1 MKRIRQGKISAFFR
15 KEVASMQNDLFLQE
29 LDDEQLAMVTGGHH
43 HHSAHHHNAPT
54 TIDIIYIT
62 NNYYVVNSP
71 GTQISNVSIG
81 TSRNSPNSIT
91 PTNVIV

>member
-1 MKRIRQGKISAFFR
+1 
-15 KEVASMQNDLFLQE
+15 MQNNLFLQE

-43 HHSAHHHNAPT
+43 HHSAHHHTPPT

-62 NNYYVVNSP
+62 NNYYVVDSP
-71 GTQISNVSIG
+71 GTQISNVSTGI
-81 TSRNSPNSIT
+81 SKNSSNNNT